1 MTTTLPKVTTI
12 ATAEENKAKN
22 NHTALRNIT
31 VRIAT
36 ASGSFIRFMVVLA
49 VATVLATPLPFIALK
64 VAIGIYIPEFL
75 LIPFLIAGII
85 GIPYGVLIYL
95 VSLVKNKPLVNL
107 YINTEEN

>member
-22 NHTALRNIT
+22 HTALRNIT
-31 VRIAT
+31 ARIAT

-49 VATVLATPLPFIALK
+49 IATVLATPLPFLALK

-75 LIPFLIAGII
+75 LIPFLIAGTI

-107 YINTEEN
+107 YINTEEK